1 MNSTIFNSIEI
12 LSSLVLLH
20 LLGKACNNLPFNV
33 AQVNYDTVREEG
45 RKGGGK
51 RGKIAHAF
59 CIYFNYVKS
68 AWIVGQLNETH
79 GESLSLLSE
88 AGRAIH
94 THTHTHA
101 LLSRTAHTLP
111 MQKVNCCVRWECKM
125 NLCLAIGA
133 IALVHCSHKLCCHMS
148 DTVRVQLSDFSRFHP
163 PHLASPPSSPWLGE
177 TVKCRCAV
185 CVGCNLRARNGLQHK
200 SRLIAAGRAPNC
212 QT

>member
-1 MNSTIFNSIEI
+1 MNSRIFNSIEI
-12 LSSLVLLH
+12 LFPCFF
-20 LLGKACNNLPFNV
+20 GKACNNLPFNV

-45 RKGGGK
+45 RKSRGK

-94 THTHTHA
+94 THTHMHCCQEQHTH
-101 LLSRTAHTLP
+101 SP

-163 PHLASPPSSPWLGE
+163 PHLASSPSSPWLGE